1 MATAT
6 YKRFDVKHGISVNG
20 LPFIDENRNVIVNDL
35 TVQGVSTVVDT
46 RTITSVDPIIS
57 LGASGNQYSS
67 ESITAGAPGLIKF
80 EASAFADIAVG
91 DAIKYE
97 TGGGGT
103 APTGLTSGTTYYVVS
118 KEADVTNSNYR
129 TITISATQGGA
140 ALSLSTSGAGTQNFT
155 LNPLRDLDQDL
166 GIEFNYVSGTPKKG
180 FFGYKDGSGHFTF
193 LLDAS
198 YSGSSAESDSVSPI
212 FTGEKSGVE
221 VKYVKLQPT
230 SALTSNTPAIDI
242 DQTWNSAGTLFKAI
256 EVDIVDTA
264 SASTSNLL
272 DIAVGGDQKLM
283 LRKDGALSLNSG
295 SYGAALRVDQGSI
308 PEDTLIKGTA
318 TWDASGTVFYG
329 VDVTITD
336 TSYAAGSKL
345 LKLNAGSGQQFL
357 VDITGEVD
365 SAQTWN
371 SSGTVFTGID
381 LQVTETAFAAG
392 SKLVN
397 FYASSTRYLSVDA
410 YGKIE
415 NEIEFTGGTLQTGVR
430 VDVTDT
436 SSAAN
441 SLLLD
446 LQVGGSSKFSVD
458 KDGDIIAA
466 GNLTIDGAGSFED
479 YIDIQAQPNG
489 SGTYEDNTR
498 FHTSFVN
505 IAAGTSTATVINTFD
520 KTQYVTGKYLV
531 QMKQGTNYHSAEI
544 LLIHDGSGAFMT
556 EYATVW
562 NTSILGTLDAAVA
575 GNDVNLTFTATAATV
590 AANAQVQVRIT
601 RISITD

>member
-1 MATAT
+1 MAAAT

-46 RTITSVDPIIS
+46 RTVTSVDPIIS

-67 ESITAGAPGLIKF
+67 ESIITGTPGLIKF

-91 DAIKYE
+91 DAIKYQ

-103 APTGLTSGTTYYVVS
+103 APAELTSGTTYYVVG
-118 KEADVTNSNYR
+118 KGTDVTNSNYR
-129 TITISATQGGA
+129 TVTISSAQGGG
-140 ALSLSTSGAGTQNFT
+140 ALALSTSGTGTQNFT

-180 FFGYKDGSGHFTF
+180 FFGYKDGTGHFTF
-193 LLDAS
+193 LLNTS
-198 YSGSSAESDSVSPI
+198 YSGSSTQSDSISPT
-212 FTGEKSGVE
+212 FSGEKSGVE

-242 DQTWNSAGTLFKAI
+242 DQTWNSAGTSFTAI
-256 EVDIVDTA
+256 EVDIVDTT

-272 DIAVGGDQKLM
+272 DIAVGGNQKLM

-295 SYGAALRVDQGSI
+295 SYGAALNINQGSI

-318 TWDASGTVFYG
+318 TWNAPGTVFYG
-329 VDVTITD
+329 VNVAITD
-336 TSYAAGSKL
+336 TAYAAGSKL
-345 LKLNAGSGQQFL
+345 LKLDAGSGQQFL

-371 SSGTVFTGID
+371 SVGTVFTGID

-415 NEIEFTGGTLQTGVR
+415 NEIEFTGGALQTGVR

-436 SSAAN
+436 ASAAN

-458 KDGDIIAA
+458 KDGDIVAA
-466 GNLTIDGAGSFED
+466 GNIIIDGAASFED
-479 YIDIQAQPNG
+479 HIDVQAQPNG
-489 SGTYEDNTR
+489 SGAYEDNTR
-498 FHTSFVN
+498 FHTSFVT

-520 KTQYVTGKYLV
+520 KTQYVTGKYLI
-531 QMKQGTNYHSAEI
+531 QIKQGVNYHSAEV

-556 EYATVW
+556 EYASVY
-562 NTSILGTLDAAVA
+562 NTSILGVLDAAVA
-575 GNDVNLTFTATAATV
+575 GNNVNLTFTATAAAV